1 MTQPDYIIS
10 LSGGIDS
17 TAAAVVAKDAIE
29 THQAGGNFQK
39 KPVAIY
45 CDTRV
50 GNPLNRIYVEELA
63 DWLGVQ
69 LWTLRTDEKFEEQV
83 SEEDAPG
90 AAQHPTTRNKLK
102 LRQTSKLI
110 TLADNPHI
118 IMGIS
123 ADESENRANRQK
135 VMEKDRHVEV
145 YPVHRVPRKKRVE
158 IVLRSD
164 CPRNPLWEQPRVIAD
179 CGCLANGDPSE
190 LDETINE
197 YPAFG
202 NRLKAIEE
210 AYGSD
215 KLSGNLGWDGL
226 TAREKSAKRS
236 GVEQQTLPFC
246 SGGCNARQ
254 DPAEVHALASR
265 RMGATIEQSV
275 RVLREEPRTRIGCS
289 V

>member
-1 MTQPDYIIS
+1 MSEPDYIIS

-17 TAAAVVAKDAIE
+17 TAAAVCAVDAIE
-29 THQAGGNFQK
+29 THQSDGNMRK
-39 KPVAIY
+39 KPMAMY
-45 CDTRV
+45 CDTRI
-50 GNPLNRIYVEELA
+50 GNPLNRIYVEQLA

-69 LWTLRTDEKFEEQV
+69 LWTARTDEKFEQQLDED
-83 SEEDAPG
+83 DAPG
-90 AAQHPTTRNKLK
+90 AAQHPTTRNRLK
-102 LRQTSKLI
+102 LRQPSKLI

-123 ADESENRANRQK
+123 ADESENRANRRK
-135 VMEKDRHVEV
+135 ITEKDRHVEI

-164 CPRNPLWEQPRVIAD
+164 CPRNPLWEQPDVIAD

-190 LDETINE
+190 LDATVDA

-210 AYGSD
+210 AYASD
-215 KLSGNLGWDGL
+215 KLRGNLGWDGL
-226 TAREKSAKRS
+226 SPSDKEGLVK
-236 GVEQQTLPFC
+236 GNEQATLPFC
-246 SGGCNARQ
+246 SGGCNVRQ
-254 DPAEVHALASR
+254 NPAEVHALASR

-275 RVLREEPRTRIGCS
+275 SLLRRKPRGRA
-289 V
+289 VA